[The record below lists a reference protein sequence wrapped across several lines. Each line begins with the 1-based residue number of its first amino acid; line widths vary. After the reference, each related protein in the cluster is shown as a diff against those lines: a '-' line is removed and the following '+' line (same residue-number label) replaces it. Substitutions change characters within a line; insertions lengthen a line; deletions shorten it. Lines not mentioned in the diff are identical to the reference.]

1 MPRIADALSTGSFED
16 GVEQHS
22 KSNSPL
28 CWKSFLFCEEDK
40 YYPGATCKSPYLVP
54 FPSLGSLSEEPSF
67 HLKSSKS
74 KVTWVEDDLKLS
86 NETVTPLYEL
96 KSSLSLFEAQNYMVQ
111 LQGHI
116 LNYHLQIHF
125 CTVLRICTNCGTEI
139 VMFSTTVEL
148 DLLLSNNGRTSIKI

>member
-1 MPRIADALSTGSFED
+1 M
-16 GVEQHS
+16 
-22 KSNSPL
+22 
-28 CWKSFLFCEEDK
+28 
-40 YYPGATCKSPYLVP
+40 
-54 FPSLGSLSEEPSF
+54 
-67 HLKSSKS
+67 
-74 KVTWVEDDLKLS
+74 WVEDDLKLS

-96 KSSLSLFEAQNYMVQ
+96 KSSLSLFEARNYMVQ

-148 DLLLSNNGRTSIKI
+148 DLLLSNNGRTSIKV